1 MQELNLRLGQAVALT
16 YAQTDENFKRLKT
29 AIDALEVAVA
39 GAGLG
44 TVTSVGL
51 TLPNI
56 FTVTNSPVTTTGSL
70 TATLASQSANRLF
83 ASPNGSAGTPTFRS
97 LVAADL
103 PTVTIAKGG
112 LGLTTV
118 ATNNQV
124 LASDGTNYEGRTIS
138 VSGGLTLTNSAG
150 SIAFGLNPA
159 LINITG
165 FAGVL
170 TVAKGGTGLSTP
182 PANGALLIGNGTAYA
197 SATLTAGSG
206 ISITNGVG
214 TITIA
219 NTATGVSQLNG
230 FTGALNLSVDT
241 ANNDVQIT
249 NISPDIIL
257 SIPTASSTKRGA
269 LSSADW
275 TTFNNKVSGSG
286 TTNYIPKFTASGT
299 VGNSLLYELSS
310 ARIGLGT
317 ITPTSTFHI
326 LGTAPSFLVETN
338 SGTAATIRASNSS
351 TSTSATL
358 NSGGNLT
365 TVNTNFTVNTGFVV
379 LPTGNVQASK
389 GFALSG
395 FQYWNTASNY
405 SFSSDEVYGVI
416 LGPTSPNTMTVTLP
430 AAPMDGQEI
439 CILIEENKTLTI
451 DSGVALRNIYG
462 QDATPA
468 STVVLTISLSTHGSV
483 YIFKFLAA
491 GNGGAGGGAWYLTGY

>member
-103 PTVTIAKGG
+103 PTVPIAKGG

-150 SIAFGLNPA
+150 SIAFGLDPA
-159 LINITG
+159 LINITA

-170 TVAKGGTGLSTP
+170 TVAKGGTGLSSP
-182 PANGALLIGNGTAYA
+182 PANGTLLIGNGTSYTNAL
-197 SATLTAGSG
+197 LTAGTG
-206 ISITNGVG
+206 IAITNGAG
-214 TITIA
+214 TIQISTSGVVTQVGGMGDYITKFSSLATDTII
-219 NTATGVSQLNG
+219 NSIMYDTG
-230 FTGALNLSVDT
+230 
-241 ANNDVQIT
+241 
-249 NISPDIIL
+249 
-257 SIPTASSTKRGA
+257 
-269 LSSADW
+269 
-275 TTFNNKVSGSG
+275 
-286 TTNYIPKFTASGT
+286 
-299 VGNSLLYELSS
+299 
-310 ARIGLGT
+310 ARIGINTAIPQYELDVFPLTGGGADSTLRVKTNTIGFRANLRLEDGGNTTTFSSLG
-317 ITPTSTFHI
+317 I
-326 LGTAPSFLVETN
+326 LQSN
-338 SGTAATIRASNSS
+338 ATIIVQN
-351 TSTSATL
+351 
-358 NSGGNLT
+358 NLRI
-365 TVNTNFTVNTGFVV
+365 F
-379 LPTGNVQASK
+379 PTGNVQASK
-389 GFALSG
+389 GFALNG
-395 FQYWNTASNY
+395 FEYWNTASNY
-405 SFSSDEVYGVI
+405 TFANNELYGVA

-430 AAPMDGQEI
+430 TAPMNGQEI
-439 CILIEENKTLTI
+439 CILIEENKTLTV

-462 QDATPA
+462 QAATPA
-468 STVVLTISLSTHGSV
+468 STVVLSISLNTHGSV

>member
-70 TATLASQSANRLF
+70 TATLASQSANRMF

-103 PTVTIAKGG
+103 PTVPIAKGG

-138 VSGGLTLTNSAG
+138 VSGGLTLTQGAG
-150 SIAFGLNPA
+150 SIAFGLDPA

-182 PANGALLIGNGTAYA
+182 PANGTLLIGNGTSYTN
-197 SATLTAGSG
+197 ATLTAGTG
-206 ISITNGVG
+206 IAITNGAG
-214 TITIA
+214 TIQISTS
-219 NTATGVSQLNG
+219 GVVTQAG
-230 FTGALNLSVDT
+230 GVGD
-241 ANNDVQIT
+241 
-249 NISPDIIL
+249 
-257 SIPTASSTKRGA
+257 
-269 LSSADW
+269 
-275 TTFNNKVSGSG
+275 
-286 TTNYIPKFTASGT
+286 YIPRFSTLSAN
-299 VGNSLLYELSS
+299 VLNNSILFDTG
-310 ARIGLGT
+310 ARIGLNTATPSYELDVFPLTGGGADSTLRVRTNT
-317 ITPTSTFHI
+317 IGFRANLRLEDGGNTTTFNSLGI
-326 LGTAPSFLVETN
+326 LQSN
-338 SGTAATIRASNSS
+338 ATIIVQN
-351 TSTSATL
+351 
-358 NSGGNLT
+358 NLRI
-365 TVNTNFTVNTGFVV
+365 F
-379 LPTGNVQASK
+379 PTGNVQASK
-389 GFALSG
+389 GFALNG
-395 FQYWNTASNY
+395 IVYWNTASNY
-405 SFSSDEVYGVI
+405 AFANNELYGVV

-468 STVVLTISLSTHGSV
+468 TTVVLTISLSTHGSV

>member
-112 LGLTTV
+112 LNLTTV